1 MGLLKIRNAADDGWI
16 EIGGFATLPG
26 YVNRPKFEYKDAN
39 EVTVGPGQYH
49 HAGTTTQMVYW
60 TSGLDITVS
69 ATGADWDYLYIDD
82 SAVVTAGT
90 SLLTASELIF
100 STTEPIWSDAKM
112 GWYNGNDRCI
122 FAVYCTGAATQL
134 PFNHDGGRLVSF
146 EDNQSIRS
154 TADLDTTW
162 TDVTAICPK
171 GCGQVE
177 VGFESYCTDGTP
189 YYAYWRKDGQTGT
202 SGHFI
207 TYMNNAGDN
216 SDSNGAIARVMVST
230 GGVFE
235 VKHSVSSDGQLGCK
249 QVGWYLGRGF

>member
-122 FAVYCTGAATQL
+122 FAVYCTGAATQAEWRHHGEQCQFDANINAHTL
-134 PFNHDGGRLVSF
+134 
-146 EDNQSIRS
+146 
-154 TADLDTTW
+154 ADVDTTW
-162 TDVTAICPK
+162 TDVTMTIPAFCRRANAT
-171 GCGQVE
+171 
-177 VGFESYCTDGTP
+177 FE
-189 YYAYWRKDGQTGT
+189 YYASSQSSFGWWRTNGSSGVGHLCVRGSATVTGSCVNNIDVLTDSSGKIEIKMNAAGNGQ
-202 SGHFI
+202 I
-207 TYMNNAGDN
+207 
-216 SDSNGAIARVMVST
+216 
-230 GGVFE
+230 GV
-235 VKHSVSSDGQLGCK
+235 DTC
-249 QVGWYLGRGF
+249 GWYFGEGM